1 LIVDQAET
9 INKGDFA
16 PQIHPKGDFAP
27 QIHPKG
33 DFAPQI
39 HPKITNNQ

>member
-1 LIVDQAET
+1 LIIDQPKT
-9 INKGDFA
+9 IN
-16 PQIHPKGDFAP
+16 KGDFAP